1 MGTVPAGRTAKLTSD
16 PQDWGDHSQGAREEG
31 HETGGN
37 YYSNINNVSGGRP
50 APDPQHFLLFLH
62 LFSALPF
69 ASITERTT
77 TML

>member
-16 PQDWGDHSQGAREEG
+16 PRDCGDHSQGAREEG

-50 APDPQHFLLFLH
+50 APGLREGLILLNIFSPFSIFSLLFLS
-62 LFSALPF
+62 LV
-69 ASITERTT
+69 
-77 TML
+77 